1 MSTVRSFIACRPSAH
16 LDFSACRFGDRARE
30 PGDKHPHPSS
40 VAYNRDHASGCTQGS
55 GPHVRVLLDA
65 HQLGRRET
73 GDETYIREVLTALR
87 AYPEVEILAAV
98 EGDPHPTGPLASPVR
113 LRRVPRNGL
122 ARLAALSLV
131 AHTASVDLLHAVYV
145 LPAFVGRPSVVTIH
159 DISFERYPE
168 FFSRRFR
175 LRDRLFIRDA
185 ARRASRV
192 ITVSET
198 SRRDLVELWRVP
210 ADRVVAIHNGV
221 DEIFGPGPNEPEEG
235 SLDPLRVLAVGT
247 LQPRKNLGRLLDAL
261 AIVARR
267 RRVLL
272 RVVGPD
278 GYQAEAIRSRLAGRA
293 EVEVLGYVD
302 RAALADEYRRAHL
315 LAYPS
320 LYEGFGL
327 PVVEAMASGTPVVT
341 TSGGSLPEVV
351 ADAAL
356 IVDPLDVSAIAAAIE
371 RVADDG
377 ALRAE
382 LRLRGLAR
390 AREFTW
396 ATAARR
402 HVETYASLL
411 G

>member
-1 MSTVRSFIACRPSAH
+1 M
-16 LDFSACRFGDRARE
+16 
-30 PGDKHPHPSS
+30 
-40 VAYNRDHASGCTQGS
+40 
-55 GPHVRVLLDA
+55 RVLLDA
-65 HQLGRRET
+65 HQLGRRQT
-73 GDETYIREVLTALR
+73 GNETYVRELLTALR
-87 AYPEVEILAAV
+87 EFPDVEIVAAV

-131 AHTASVDLLHAVYV
+131 AHGARVDLLHAVYF

-159 DISFERYPE
+159 DISFEQHPE
-168 FFSRRFR
+168 FFSRRSL
-175 LRDRLFIRDA
+175 LRDRFLIRDA

-198 SRRDLVELWRVP
+198 SRRDLIELWGVP
-210 ADRVVAIHNGV
+210 ADRVVAIHNGI
-221 DEIFGPGPNEPEEG
+221 DAIFCPGPDAPGEG

-247 LQPRKNLGRLLDAL
+247 LQPRKNLGRLFDAV
-261 AIVARR
+261 AIVARN

-278 GYQAEAIRSRLAGRA
+278 GYQAEAIRARLAGRA
-293 EVEVLGYVD
+293 EAEVLGYVD

-341 TSGGSLPEVV
+341 TTGGSLPEV
-351 ADAAL
+351 AGDATL
-356 IVDPLDVSAIAAAIE
+356 IVDPLDVSAIAGAIE

-382 LRLRGLAR
+382 LRSRGLERAR
-390 AREFTW
+390 AFSW

>member
-1 MSTVRSFIACRPSAH
+1 
-16 LDFSACRFGDRARE
+16 
-30 PGDKHPHPSS
+30 
-40 VAYNRDHASGCTQGS
+40 
-55 GPHVRVLLDA
+55 VRVLLDA
-65 HQLGRRET
+65 HVLGRRET
-73 GDETYIREVLTALR
+73 GDETYIRELLTALR
-87 AYPEVEILAAV
+87 AYPEVEVLAAV
-98 EGDPHPTGPLASPVR
+98 EGDPHRTGPLASPVR
-113 LRRVPRNGL
+113 LQRVPRNGL

-131 AHTASVDLLHAVYV
+131 AHSAGVDLIHTVYV
-145 LPAFVGRPSVVTIH
+145 LPPFVGRPSVVTIH

-221 DEIFGPGPNEPEEG
+221 DGVFGPGLNEPEEG

-247 LQPRKNLGRLLDAL
+247 LQPRKNLGRLLDAT
-261 AIVARR
+261 AIVARK

-278 GYQAEAIRSRLAGRA
+278 GYQGEAIRSRIVGRA

-302 RAALADEYRRAHL
+302 RATLADEYRRAHL
-315 LAYPS
+315 LVYPS

-341 TSGGSLPEVV
+341 TSGGSLPEV
-351 ADAAL
+351 AGDAAL

-371 RVADDG
+371 RIADNG

-390 AREFTW
+390 ARAFSW
-396 ATAARR
+396 ATAARQ
-402 HVETYASLL
+402 HVDCYTNLL